1 MQDQGSYLPLRL
13 FAWLNLLWVLVAGL
27 IAWLAP
33 AGLPELLRR
42 DDLAFTLLLQAAVSA
57 AILFTGHQLRAG
69 TDLGHKALP
78 AVLVAYGLW
87 LLMALR
93 GL

>member
-1 MQDQGSYLPLRL
+1 MLSRRGYLPLRL
-13 FAWLNLLWVLVAGL
+13 FAWLNLAWVAGQATMAL
-27 IAWLAP
+27 IAP
-33 AGLPELLRR
+33 QFRTDG
-42 DDLAFTLLLQAAVSA
+42 LAFTLSLQALVSA
-57 AILFTGHQLRAG
+57 AILFTACQLRAG